1 VGLSESQIGGLLAMN
16 GILIVLFEMPMVHL
30 FERHFNKLDVL
41 KWGIAMIGVSY
52 LIFNIA
58 GTTAAIAVI
67 SMLGLTFGEIFNMP
81 FTNAYALGRAKPE
94 NRGKYMGLFTM
105 TYSVAL
111 IFSPTVGTQVAAHWG
126 FDALWYVLTAFC
138 LAAYLGMAFLKKWEN
153 KKAPPSAIPSQA
165 A

>member
-1 VGLSESQIGGLLAMN
+1 
-16 GILIVLFEMPMVHL
+16 
-30 FERHFNKLDVL
+30 
-41 KWGIAMIGVSY
+41 MIGVSY